1 MSIKTSEGS
10 YGKNDSVEVDIDEAI
25 YMIGSFGRY
34 QKLVAFC
41 VCFIRIA
48 MLCHV
53 FILYF
58 VANNPPWTCV
68 KGDTSSFCMQHFGE
82 QIPQSSNLFKQ
93 RCYLNRSDWTF
104 TKDKAYSI
112 VTEFD
117 LVCDDAW
124 KASLTNSA
132 LFIGWGLTGPFIGYL
147 SDSYGRRIAIIST
160 VLLSTFAIIAS
171 YFINSIWQLVLLRA
185 ISGAGVGHAYA
196 TTIGKEVVGSKHRAV
211 FAASES
217 CSAFVSFLLSVPLAY
232 YVQNWR
238 NIMLYLSFPAIA
250 STLISFLLPETA
262 RWLYASGKMTKAEQK
277 IQQIAKFNKTCDQ
290 IIHLKD
296 DGDGFQTK
304 KYSYIDILFRHFS
317 VITLT
322 GSISVIW
329 IATTLLFYGL
339 TLESSDFGGN
349 IYTNFALSC
358 VMGLVAPW
366 SYLYYANKFGRR
378 KSFMVFTFF
387 SLLCVSSIAVL
398 YFVSENSKA
407 LEKTTLVVALVGKIF
422 ASSGFSLLYLW
433 TFELFPTVVRSQG
446 IVVCQISGRVG
457 SAAAPFLA
465 ANLSLVNKA
474 FPFIVM
480 GTFGLVSFFLSFRL
494 IETNN
499 VRTREHFE
507 DLFHDSPKPISTSNE
522 EDPLLGGPKTINNSH
537 QVTDATILLKA

>member
-1 MSIKTSEGS
+1 MSTNISEERCGA
-10 YGKNDSVEVDIDEAI
+10 NDSMEVDIDEAI
-25 YMIGSFGRY
+25 IMIGSFGRY
-34 QKLVAFC
+34 QKLVASY

-58 VANNPPWTCV
+58 VANDPPWTCV
-68 KGDTSSFCMQHFGE
+68 NGDTSSFCKQHFGE

-93 RCYLNRSDWTF
+93 RCNLNRSDWTF

-117 LVCDDAW
+117 LVCDHAW
-124 KASLTNSA
+124 MASLTNSA
-132 LFIGWGLTGPFIGYL
+132 LFIGWGLTGPLIGYL
-147 SDSYGRRIAIIST
+147 SDSYGRRIAIIT
-160 VLLSTFAIIAS
+160 TMLLSTLAILAS
-171 YFINSIWQLVLLRA
+171 YFINSIWQLILLRA
-185 ISGAGVGHAYA
+185 ISGAGVGHIFA
-196 TTIGKEVVGSKHRAV
+196 TTIGKEVVGSQHRAV
-211 FAASES
+211 FTAFES
-217 CSAFVSFLLSVPLAY
+217 CSAFVSYLLSVPLAY

-250 STLISFLLPETA
+250 STLISLLLPETA

-296 DGDGFQTK
+296 AGDGFHTK

-322 GSISVIW
+322 GSISIIW

-339 TLESSDFGGN
+339 TLESSDFGGS

-358 VMGLVAPW
+358 VVGSVAPW
-366 SYLYYANKFGRR
+366 SYLYCANKFGRR

-387 SLLCVSSIAVL
+387 SMLCVSAIAVVF
-398 YFVSENSKA
+398 FVFESNKA
-407 LEKTTLVVALVGKIF
+407 LEKTTLVVALVGKFF
-422 ASSGFSLLYLW
+422 ASSCFSLLYLW

-446 IVVCQISGRVG
+446 IVVCQIGGRIG
-457 SAAAPFLA
+457 SATAPFLA
-465 ANLSLVNKA
+465 TNLSLVHKA
-474 FPFIVM
+474 LPFIVM

-499 VRTREHFE
+499 LRTREHFE
-507 DLFHDSPKPISTSNE
+507 DLFHDSPKSTSTSNE
-522 EDPLLGGPKTINNSH
+522 EDPLLGGPEAINDLH
-537 QVTDATILLKA
+537 KVTDATALLKD